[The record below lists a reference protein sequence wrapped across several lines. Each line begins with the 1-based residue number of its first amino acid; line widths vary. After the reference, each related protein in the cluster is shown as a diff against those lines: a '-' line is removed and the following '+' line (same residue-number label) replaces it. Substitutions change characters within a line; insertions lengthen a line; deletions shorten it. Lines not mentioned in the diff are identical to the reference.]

1 MNEKVMIKAEKL
13 NSYVKASKE
22 FSVWAK
28 DAGVA
33 LTKSSEQ
40 ELISMWNEGAS
51 MGDVKDR
58 ALAMHAADTQG
69 GVAPK
74 PGEQSPT
81 ITLPNGEKLSL
92 EGISHERLENLQ
104 VLLAGLQE
112 GFNEDNAPATA
123 ASVVVQEATPTAQ
136 RTLKDR
142 VLDILGKKKRR
153 VIAALTGIA
162 FTSPLAFLYSA

>member
-1 MNEKVMIKAEKL
+1 MSKGKDLKKNVKKEAAKTPKEKKAEKL
-13 NSYVKASKE
+13 NSYVEASKK
-22 FSVWAK
+22 FSDWAN

-74 PGEQSPT
+74 PGEQPQT

-92 EGISHERLENLQ
+92 EGISHESFEKLR
-104 VLLAGLQE
+104 VLLEELQK
-112 GFNEDNAPATA
+112 GSNEDNAPAIA
-123 ASVVVQEATPTAQ
+123 ASVVVQEAAPTAQ

-142 VLDILGKKKRR
+142 VLDRLRNNRR
-153 VIAALTGIA
+153 
-162 FTSPLAFLYSA
+162 